1 MMAPGGRSFS
11 CSWEHCGKSFNRK
24 SDLCRHYRIHTN
36 ERPYHCMIKDCKK
49 SFIQRS
55 ALTVHSRTHTGEKP
69 HICDHDGCQKAFSD
83 VGFQVQLLKSI
94 SLTYVWLVIEELTP
108 ASDLIYARS
117 RLANGGKTSGS
128 VARPLT
134 NSPCFHSFCRK
145 ITLTKHQ
152 RRSHLPGSTSRPS
165 SIDANSE
172 QSYHQHQPP
181 LPVPTPTPNVQYLL
195 AQQPYYR
202 HLETPNQ
209 DFYSPS
215 DVQIGSVL
223 VHEGGH
229 PIVTHEVP
237 VTLPINTT
245 YAPPQSS
252 PHPYQKA
259 HSQPQQY
266 LHMQQRYDPVPLMN
280 YFPPKYHQPSSQGHQ
295 LPEGQLMMMG
305 YHPNFQ

>member
-83 VGFQVQLLKSI
+83 SGSSSKNSHRQATLYMPGADLRTELLSQNHPHQAP
-94 SLTYVWLVIEELTP
+94 TP
-108 ASDLIYARS
+108 LPPS
-117 RLANGGKTSGS
+117 RLHASAILN
-128 VARPLT
+128 R
-134 NSPCFHSFCRK
+134 RK
-145 ITLTKHQ
+145 FRAII
-152 RRSHLPGSTSRPS
+152 S
-165 SIDANSE
+165 S
-172 QSYHQHQPP
+172 
-181 LPVPTPTPNVQYLL
+181 TPTSLASSYPTSNVQYLL

-215 DVQIGSVL
+215 NVQIGSVS

-259 HSQPQQY
+259 HSQHQQY